1 METLTTPLSRLVD
14 VTRRLAEANAI
25 AGQLRKE
32 RDGLETDLTAVY
44 RSNPDLPN
52 KIELRTSQMVLTV
65 KRPTQWKRGWTL
77 SKKELARLLNEI
89 LPEHGEDVM
98 KDIERR
104 HSSSLV
110 SDDFGFELRSKTSDS
125 S

>member
-1 METLTTPLSRLVD
+1 MTFV
-14 VTRRLAEANAI
+14 
-25 AGQLRKE
+25 
-32 RDGLETDLTAVY
+32 
-44 RSNPDLPN
+44 
-52 KIELRTSQMVLTV
+52 V
-65 KRPTQWKRGWTL
+65 KRPNQWKKGWSL

>member
-14 VTRRLAEANAI
+14 VTRRLAETNAV
-25 AGQLRKE
+25 AAQLRKE

-77 SKKELARLLNEI
+77 SKKDLARLLLEI
-89 LPEHGEDVM
+89 VPDQGKFIMQE
-98 KDIERR
+98 IERL
-104 HSSSLV
+104 HEPTLV
-110 SDDFGFELRSKTSDS
+110 SDEFAFELR
-125 S
+125 

>member
-1 METLTTPLSRLVD
+1 MESLTPVLSSYVD
-14 VTRRLAEANAI
+14 VSKRINDLNAQLAELRDTRRSIELDLGILYATK
-25 AGQLRKE
+25 QL
-32 RDGLETDLTAVY
+32 
-44 RSNPDLPN
+44 PDKL
-52 KIELRTSQMVLTV
+52 ELRTSNMTFVV
-65 KRPTQWKRGWTL
+65 KRPNQWKKGWSL
-77 SKKELARLLNEI
+77 SKKELANLLNEI